1 MGAAWL
7 HQWGGV
13 PWHGPSLPNGSKCFL
28 GGPGQPLVW
37 AIWAQTG
44 SGPPRSKWRVGGT
57 RSYPTLGP
65 STDELK
71 SKEDPFG
78 GTGFVGAIPFQ
89 VVVGAGVLLGVTR
102 GSEEGEPQPPS
113 QNTGGL
119 SGWALTGQAYPD
131 SLPQSETTQNPC
143 PDLEPTGGQRPKV
156 SMLGR
161 AGMCHYFG
169 WLGTVVLLAVGC
181 MKECMGVTTLAWTL
195 GF

>member
-1 MGAAWL
+1 MNRNGGSLAAPMGGSHGMGHRCPMAPSVF
-7 HQWGGV
+7 WGGLGS
-13 PWHGPSLPNGSKCFL
+13 PFSGQAGPRLA
-28 GGPGQPLVW
+28 V
-37 AIWAQTG
+37 
-44 SGPPRSKWRVGGT
+44 GPPRSKWRVWGT

-78 GTGFVGAIPFQ
+78 GTGFVGVISFQ
-89 VVVGAGVLLGVTR
+89 VAVGAGVLLGVTR

-113 QNTGGL
+113 LNTGGL

-131 SLPQSETTQNPC
+131 SLLPCETTQNPS
-143 PDLEPTGGQRPKV
+143 PDLEPTGDQRPKV

-181 MKECMGVTTLAWTL
+181 MKECMGLPH
-195 GF
+195 

>member
-1 MGAAWL
+1 MA
-7 HQWGGV
+7 
-13 PWHGPSLPNGSKCFL
+13 
-28 GGPGQPLVW
+28 W
-37 AIWAQTG
+37 AIAAQWLQVFSEGGGLG
-44 SGPPRSKWRVGGT
+44 SPLSGQAGPRLAVGPPDLSGGWGGT

-161 AGMCHYFG
+161 AGMCHHFG